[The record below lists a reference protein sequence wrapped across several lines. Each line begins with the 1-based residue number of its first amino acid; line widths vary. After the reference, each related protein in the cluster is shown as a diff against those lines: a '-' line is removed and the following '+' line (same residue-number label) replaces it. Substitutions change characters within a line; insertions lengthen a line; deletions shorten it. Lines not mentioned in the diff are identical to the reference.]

1 MTETAHYPEASK
13 IADDHISKQVSSVR
27 DEVVRLADRQ
37 ERYNDKLDARFD
49 SMVTRAEFRAE
60 IGRVDAERGAL
71 SKEVTGV
78 KDAIK
83 TGFDEVKQQGEARGA
98 KSRWFTG
105 IVMTGA
111 GLASGLVFNI
121 LGSLPK

>member
-98 KSRWFTG
+98 KNRWFTG